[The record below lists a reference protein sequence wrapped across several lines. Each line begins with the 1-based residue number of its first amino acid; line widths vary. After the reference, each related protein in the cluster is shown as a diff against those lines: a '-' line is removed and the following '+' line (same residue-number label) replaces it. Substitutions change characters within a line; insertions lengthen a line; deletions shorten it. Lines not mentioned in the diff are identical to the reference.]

1 MLISKQPHVAVFLLS
16 QEAIPF
22 ALHLNSHPAAEY
34 EPKSLLKCH
43 DLTAGHVHTDILS
56 QPVSNYSWLMLHT
69 TVPRIVEFEDA
80 PYRCTRRLGGL
91 PFSVRLLSPTP
102 RGVRNAYTIIA
113 PARVEGEVETSPTF
127 SRTNKDAVG

>member
-1 MLISKQPHVAVFLLS
+1 MS
-16 QEAIPF
+16 
-22 ALHLNSHPAAEY
+22 
-34 EPKSLLKCH
+34 PKSLLKCH
-43 DLTAGHVHTDILS
+43 DLTSDHVHTNILS
-56 QPVSNYSWLMLHT
+56 QPISNYSWLMLRT
-69 TVPRIVEFEDA
+69 TVARIVEFEYA
-80 PYRCTRRLGGL
+80 RYHCTRRLGGL